1 MGGIDFKWNRP
12 IPWIAKEAIG
22 GERTLLFM
30 ANEAKRLM
38 NPYVPAMNMGLSQ
51 NVRTYVEHGAGV
63 VHYTSAYA
71 NYQHKGV
78 LMVSRLTGS
87 PWAKGGES
95 KVTTGKPL
103 KYNKSRHPQATSEW
117 DKAMKVAKM
126 GAYTSAIQ
134 KFVNGGGR

>member
-1 MGGIDFKWNRP
+1 MGGIDFRWNKP

-63 VHYTSAYA
+63 LRRSYPPAVRPGH
-71 NYQHKGV
+71 V
-78 LMVSRLTGS
+78 GS
-87 PWAKGGES
+87 PAR
-95 KVTTGKPL
+95 P
-103 KYNKSRHPQATSEW
+103 
-117 DKAMKVAKM
+117 
-126 GAYTSAIQ
+126 
-134 KFVNGGGR
+134 